1 VNSIA
6 WALVA
11 HGLLAASLFVS
22 DGLDQPVAETFLLL
36 ACGAASAALF
46 VKRPSHASA
55 PAPLGIAFSIAMVSA
70 VAAFVRPPG
79 IYLDQP
85 LLFYRAMSA
94 VVVGVVASYGLEL
107 RRGAQPM
114 PAGRLR
120 PYAMLALAFALG
132 GWMIHAAPNP
142 RIDVWPVHQQGAR
155 ALWSGHSPYAQGVI
169 DTPDT
174 GVKGRMVRDYG
185 YPPMNAILTTAA
197 YGLTGETRW
206 AALAAIV
213 VGGYLLWRFA
223 RRQGGGDLWSGLLLA
238 CWLFHPRA
246 LFVIEAA
253 WGDPLVLPFLCGFAL
268 AVATRRFRSAAVLL
282 GLACSVKQ
290 HFALYVPV
298 LAAVP
303 GIGLSG
309 TLIALGVAAATCLPF
324 AVVTPRGLWGGL
336 VTFHLA
342 KAFRPDS
349 LSLSALIADA
359 GLVLPSW
366 VGFAATF
373 AFLLAAS
380 RLRRSLGYRLVV
392 SAAAFLVFYLLGRQA
407 FCNYYYIVG
416 ATLLLGAGGLVG
428 EREA

>member
-1 VNSIA
+1 M
-6 WALVA
+6 
-11 HGLLAASLFVS
+11 
-22 DGLDQPVAETFLLL
+22 
-36 ACGAASAALF
+36 ASAL
-46 VKRPSHASA
+46 
-55 PAPLGIAFSIAMVSA
+55 
-70 VAAFVRPPG
+70 AAFVRPPG
-79 IYLDQP
+79 VYVDKP
-85 LLFYRAMSA
+85 LLLYRALSA
-94 VVVGVVASYGLEL
+94 LVVAIVASYGLEL
-107 RRGAQPM
+107 RRGAP
-114 PAGRLR
+114 PTDDGRLR

-132 GWMIHAAPNP
+132 GWVIHASPNP

-155 ALWSGHSPYAQGVI
+155 ALWSGHSPYAPGVI

-174 GVKGRMVRDYG
+174 GVKGRKVSDYG

-213 VGGYLLWRFA
+213 LGGYLLWRFA
-223 RRQGGGDLWSGLLLA
+223 RKRGGDGLWSDVLLA

-268 AVATRRFRSAAVLL
+268 AVATGRLRWAAVLL
-282 GLACSVKQ
+282 GLVCAVKQ

-309 TLIALGVAAATCLPF
+309 AMVALAVTAATCLPF
-324 AVVTPRGLWGGL
+324 AIVTPRGLWHGL

-342 KAFRPDS
+342 KGFRPDS

-359 GLVLPSW
+359 GPVLPSW
-366 VGFAATF
+366 VGFAATL

-407 FCNYYYIVG
+407 FCNYYYVVG
-416 ATLLLGAGGLVG
+416 ATLLLGAAGLVG